1 MNGFTTDINVPIGDS
16 MRALWIEII
25 FLKYE
30 TSPVSRVGVGSVA
43 ANPVRQRGI
52 GGCLHCKVC
61 IASRL
66 PVDWSIVDVITRG
79 VGEGS
84 KQIAAVGPHDL

>member
-43 ANPVRQRGI
+43 ANPVRQGRV

-66 PVDWSIVDVITRG
+66 SVDWSVVDVVTSS

-84 KQIAAVGPHDL
+84 